1 MKFEKLYKK
10 VVEIGIQND
19 LRKKEEIKKILK
31 EEKEAYKKL
40 KDEEA
45 EFFDKDRLFNPF
57 SDTRVLYGDLNT
69 EVKKVIVGIDMEVG
83 EILLTYLLNKDS
95 DQKIDLIIAHHPEGY
110 ALARLYDVMKL
121 QADLLANY
129 GITISVAEQLM
140 EKRISEVE
148 RRLMPVNH
156 NRAVDV
162 ARVLGIPMMCI
173 HTPADNC
180 VTNFLKKT
188 FDKEKPYKLKD
199 LMKTL
204 INIPEYK
211 KLAKLNVPP
220 KIVNG
225 SENNKCGKIF
235 VDMTGGT
242 EGSKDIFEK
251 YVMSGVS
258 TLVCMHISEEHLK
271 NAKKANLN
279 AVIAGHVSSDNL
291 GLNILFDRLEKEEK
305 LEFKGS
311 GLQIQDYDRHCKKQ

>member
-1 MKFEKLYKK
+1 MKLGKLYKK

-19 LRKKEEIKKILK
+19 LRKKEEITKILK

-40 KDEEA
+40 KNEEA
-45 EFFDKDRLFNPF
+45 EFYDKDRLFNPF
-57 SDTRVLYGDLNT
+57 SDTRVLHGDLDT
-69 EVKKVIVGIDMEVG
+69 EVKKMIIGIDMEVG
-83 EILLTYLLNKDS
+83 EILLTYLMNKDL
-95 DQKIDLIIAHHPEGY
+95 DQKIDLIISHHPEGY
-110 ALARLYDVMKL
+110 ALARLHEVMKL

-140 EKRISEVE
+140 EKRISEIE

-180 VTNFLKKT
+180 VTNYLKKT
-188 FDKEKPYKLKD
+188 LEKKKPYKLKD
-199 LMKTL
+199 LMKIL
-204 INIPEYK
+204 KDIPEYK
-211 KLAKLNVPP
+211 KLTKLNVPP

-251 YVMSGVS
+251 YATSGVS
-258 TLVCMHISEEHLK
+258 TLVCMHLSEDHLK

-279 AVIAGHVSSDNL
+279 AVIAGHIASDNL
-291 GLNILFDRLEKEEK
+291 GLNLLFDKLEKEEK
-305 LEFKGS
+305 LKFVGVS
-311 GLQIQDYDRHCKKQ
+311 GFERFRRTK

>member
-1 MKFEKLYKK
+1 MKLGKLYRK
-10 VVEIGIQND
+10 VIEIGIQND
-19 LRKKEEIKKILK
+19 LRKKEEITKLLN
-31 EEKEAYKKL
+31 EEKEAHKKL
-40 KDEEA
+40 KNEEA

-57 SDTRVLYGDLNT
+57 SDTRVLHGDLNI
-69 EVKKVIVGIDMEVG
+69 EVKKMIIGIDMEVG
-83 EILLTYLLNKDS
+83 EILLTYLMNKDL
-95 DQKIDLIIAHHPEGY
+95 DQKIDLIISHHPEGY

-140 EKRISEVE
+140 EERIGEIE

-162 ARVLGIPMMCI
+162 ARLLGIPMMCI

-180 VTNFLKKT
+180 VTNYLKKK
-188 FDKEKPYKLKD
+188 FEKSKPYKLKD
-199 LMKTL
+199 LIKIL
-204 INIPEYK
+204 KGIPEYK
-211 KLAKLNVPP
+211 RLAKLNVPP

-251 YVMSGVS
+251 YATSGVS
-258 TLVCMHISEEHLK
+258 TLVCMHLSEEHLK

-279 AVIAGHVSSDNL
+279 AVIAGHIASDNL
-291 GLNILFDRLEKEEK
+291 GLNLLLDKLEKEEK
-305 LEFKGS
+305 LKFISVS
-311 GLQIQDYDRHCKKQ
+311 GFERNRRTK

>member
-1 MKFEKLYKK
+1 MKLGKLYKK
-10 VVEIGIQND
+10 VIEIGIQND
-19 LRKKEEIKKILK
+19 LRRKEEITKTIK
-31 EEKEAYKKL
+31 EEKEAYQKL
-40 KDEEA
+40 KGEEA
-45 EFFDKDRLFNPF
+45 EFFDKDRFFNPF
-57 SDTRVLYGDLNT
+57 SDTRVLHGDLNT

-95 DQKIDLIIAHHPEGY
+95 NQKIDLIISHHPEGY

-140 EKRISEVE
+140 EKRISEIE
-148 RRLMPVNH
+148 RRLMPINH

-180 VTNFLKKT
+180 VTNYLKKT
-188 FDKEKPYKLKD
+188 FEKKKPYKLKD
-199 LMKTL
+199 LMKILKNT
-204 INIPEYK
+204 PEYK

-225 SENNKCGKIF
+225 SEDNKCGKIF

-251 YVMSGVS
+251 YATSGVS
-258 TLVCMHISEEHLK
+258 TLVCMHLSEEYLK

-279 AVIAGHVSSDNL
+279 VVIAGHIASDNL
-291 GLNILFDRLEKEEK
+291 GLNLLFDKLEKEEK
-305 LEFKGS
+305 LKFVSVS
-311 GLQIQDYDRHCKKQ
+311 GFERFRRTKL